1 MARIPNS
8 TVEQI
13 KNRADVLEIVSEV
26 VQLKQKGRNYFGLC
40 PFHEEKTPSFSVNPS
55 LGIFHC
61 FGCGKGGNAL
71 TFVMEYENIDYVDAL
86 KRLAERYGIQIEWD
100 KDGDDFQ
107 KGEIGLLYEL
117 HEIAQAYYRKQLYSA
132 TGRQA
137 LEYLESRGFDKNVLK
152 EFSVGYASDSWNG
165 LFSQLDLKKYG
176 PKALEKS
183 GLFIKKEDRFLDR
196 FRNRIMFPITNV
208 SGRVVAFGGRA
219 LDPKEDAK
227 YMNSPETP
235 IYFKSGTLYGLEH
248 SKRAIQ
254 QEKEAILVEGYT
266 DVMRFYSSGIKNVI
280 AGSGT
285 ALNFHHARALK
296 RFTSKTVL
304 CYDGD
309 DAGQKATERAGF
321 TFLKEGF
328 DVRAIRLPADEDP
341 DSYIKNHSVV
351 EFQKIYREAP
361 EFISYYIQN
370 HQDELRSPA
379 SKTNFIDQI
388 INEISEVHHPVTRD
402 FIIKELADK
411 LGLREERIIAQI
423 RRKFQQK
430 RTGTSNAK
438 KEKPSG
444 LPELQINTVLEKAE
458 FELLKLIF
466 ADDDEIT
473 RFIVEKIP
481 LAVYK
486 HSVLKAIAGELYKR
500 IQKGEDTSPAAL
512 FNQEWTDEERFYLSK
527 IIIEAESARD
537 YLSREDMMKLTIDCM
552 AVLMTDQLEQAIKA
566 LRVEIKEAEK
576 KQEDTLPLIKEL
588 SRLQKKRHDI
598 RAQLRKK

>member
-1 MARIPNS
+1 
-8 TVEQI
+8 
-13 KNRADVLEIVSEV
+13 
-26 VQLKQKGRNYFGLC
+26 
-40 PFHEEKTPSFSVNPS
+40 
-55 LGIFHC
+55 
-61 FGCGKGGNAL
+61 
-71 TFVMEYENIDYVDAL
+71 MEYENIDYVDAL

-100 KDGDDFQ
+100 KGGDDFQ

-117 HEIAQAYYRKQLYSA
+117 HEIAQAYYQKQLYSA

-152 EFSVGYASDSWNG
+152 KFSVGYASDSWNG
-165 LFSQLDLKKYG
+165 LFNQLDLKKYG

-361 EFISYYIQN
+361 EFISYYIRN
-370 HQDELRSPA
+370 HQEELKSPA

-430 RTGTSNAK
+430 HTGTSTAK

-473 RFIVEKIP
+473 RFIVENIP

-500 IQKGEDTSPAAL
+500 IQKGEDTSPAGL
-512 FNQEWTDEERFYLSK
+512 FNQEWSDEERFYLSK
-527 IIIEAESARD
+527 IIIEAESAGD
-537 YLSREDMMKLTIDCM
+537 FLNQEDMMKLTIDCM